1 MLKLLILAG
10 LVLIMLWWVKYR
22 TMPALREKLGGAD
35 PPGVAG
41 GAGGRRSELLSR
53 PIDPAV
59 LTTVLALLAGGSK
72 LRALSM
78 LRNSGLGLAAAR
90 ALLAAI
96 EGGHRPPTT
105 NASVRIDEQKIPDL
119 ASRARALRRD
129 GFDRDAI
136 DLVRTE
142 TGMEAAAAAK
152 FVKAL

>member
-1 MLKLLILAG
+1 MKLLVLAG

-22 TMPALREKLGGAD
+22 TMPALREKLGGDGPA
-35 PPGVAG
+35 GVAG
-41 GAGGRRSELLSR
+41 GRQSELLSR

-90 ALLAAI
+90 ALLSAI

-105 NASVRIDEQKIPDL
+105 NTSVRIDEQRIPDL

-129 GFDRDAI
+129 GFDKDAI
-136 DLVRTE
+136 DLVRAE